1 MKPGRWLMQS
11 VVAALVI
18 FAPTLAQQPAPPDTA
33 TPSVRDT
40 TRVVRGREV
49 VVQSASVLIRE
60 LRSAQPVAVVERPQ
74 IEAANARDLSDAV
87 ALSPGVS
94 VRQYGGHGGL
104 RTVSVRG
111 TSAQQTV
118 VLIDGLR
125 YGSSAGD
132 AFDFSNIPAATLERV
147 EVLRGGDAARFGANA
162 LGGVVNIVTAPGS
175 TTSSRATGTLH
186 VGSFGDFGVGAGGA
200 GGVGNHRL
208 DGAIHFTRAS
218 GKYPFQYSE
227 FGTRQT
233 RHRQNA
239 DFSNVFARSG
249 WSFLKD
255 GTRVSA
261 SVQGFSSERGTPG
274 AVVQGSLEQSEA
286 RLAERD
292 LFGVATASL
301 FDGEWMGTVG
311 GTARANWLNYD
322 DPESRL
328 TGPQGTH
335 SRFQRT
341 EGTVAARLR
350 RQFGSDGANERA
362 NDGAVE
368 ASLELSHARL
378 TGNNLD
384 PSVGQRVA
392 RTQFSAAVATDWLLQ
407 HLVANDELIVEAAIR
422 ADFFSD
428 VGNSISP
435 SVGLNYRPTELPL
448 RFRFHASGNF
458 RAPSFTEQYYLNY
471 GNANLRPERS
481 ISVDIGAVYQFS
493 ERFLA
498 DGTLFLIETKDLIL
512 SVPRSPVSWSA
523 MNVGR
528 ARSRGA
534 ELGASGTLLD
544 DCLRLRLAWTQM
556 DASDE
561 SSGIFHGK
569 ELPYSPRQTA
579 SGVCQV
585 KVGEVTCGVIV
596 SYSSYRYSLPSNS
609 VESLL
614 PGYWL
619 AGGNVAYQFTV
630 ASVRAVATAQ
640 VQNLFDAEYQGIR
653 NYPMPGRSFRLG
665 VECRVR

>member
-1 MKPGRWLMQS
+1 MQPL
-11 VVAALVI
+11 VVLLAVL
-18 FAPTLAQQPAPPDTA
+18 PTRAQQPPPPDT
-33 TPSVRDT
+33 TQHDT
-40 TRVVRGREV
+40 ARVVRGREV
-49 VVQSASVLIRE
+49 LVQSSSVLIRE
-60 LRSAQPVAVVERPQ
+60 SRSAQPVAVVERAQ

-132 AFDFSNIPAATLERV
+132 AFDFSNIPAATLQRV

-162 LGGVVNIVTAPGS
+162 LGGVVNIVTAPE
-175 TTSSRATGTLH
+175 SRNPTLRAAASLH
-186 VGSFGDFGVGAGGA
+186 AGSFGDVGAGA
-200 GGVGNHRL
+200 GGSGGTGDHHF
-208 DGAIHFTRAS
+208 DGSIHFTQAS
-218 GKYPFQYSE
+218 GKYPFSYSE

-239 DFSNVFARSG
+239 DFSNLFARAG
-249 WSFLKD
+249 WSFLRD

-261 SVQGFSSERGTPG
+261 SLQGFSSERGTPG
-274 AVVQGSLEQSEA
+274 AVVQGSLEQSAA

-292 LFGVATASL
+292 LFGVATAAW
-301 FDGEWMGTVG
+301 FDAEWMGTIG
-311 GTARANWLNYD
+311 ATGRANWLNYD
-322 DPESRL
+322 DPAARI
-328 TGPQGTH
+328 TGPEGTH
-335 SRFQRT
+335 SRFRRT

-350 RQFGSDGANERA
+350 RQFGGDGS

-368 ASLELSHARL
+368 TSIEASHAQL
-378 TGNNLD
+378 NGNNLD

-392 RTQFSAAVATDWLLQ
+392 RTQLSAAVAADWLLQ
-407 HLVANDELIVEAAIR
+407 PLLANDELLCEAALR
-422 ADFFSD
+422 ADIFSD

-435 SVGLNYRPTELPL
+435 SVGLNYRPTALPF
-448 RFRFHASGNF
+448 RFRLHASANF

-481 ISVDIGAVYQFS
+481 FSLDVGALYQFG

-523 MNVGR
+523 MNIGR
-528 ARSRGA
+528 ARSRGV
-534 ELGASGTLLD
+534 EFGASGSLLE
-544 DCLRLRLAWTQM
+544 DCLLLRLAWTQM
-556 DASDE
+556 EASDQ
-561 SSGIFHGK
+561 SSGVFNGK

-585 KVGEVTCGVIV
+585 RFAGASVGISA
-596 SYSSYRYSLPSNS
+596 SYSSYRYSLASNS
-609 VESLL
+609 SQSVLG
-614 PGYWL
+614 GYWL
-619 AGGNVAYQFTV
+619 AGGNVAYQF
-630 ASVRAVATAQ
+630 AIGSLWWVATAR
-640 VQNLFDAEYQGIR
+640 VENLFDADYRVIR

-665 VECRVR
+665 MECRVR